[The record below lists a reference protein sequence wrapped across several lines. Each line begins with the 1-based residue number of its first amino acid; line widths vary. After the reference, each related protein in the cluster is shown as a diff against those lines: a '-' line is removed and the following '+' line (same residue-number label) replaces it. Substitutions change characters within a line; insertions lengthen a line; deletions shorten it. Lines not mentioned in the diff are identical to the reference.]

1 MEVKEEEDARHKLE
15 VEDSKFDDDPLEASN
30 VDEDSL
36 STSNLSVVIIYQCFM
51 SNLWYKIQII
61 FLWKNPCVHNTGC
74 ECQLKKC

>member
-51 SNLWYKIQII
+51 SNLWYKIQIL
-61 FLWKNPCVHNTGC
+61 FFCGKHMRVQYGANVN
-74 ECQLKKC
+74 